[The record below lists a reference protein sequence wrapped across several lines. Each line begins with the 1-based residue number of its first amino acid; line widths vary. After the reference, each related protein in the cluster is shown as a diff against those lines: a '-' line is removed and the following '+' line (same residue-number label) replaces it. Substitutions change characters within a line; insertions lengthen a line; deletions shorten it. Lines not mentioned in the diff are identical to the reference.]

1 MGKFDSLI
9 MKLEI
14 KTEFDDVKKSGV
26 SEEAPLSLFVSRK
39 DITKAGDVIRS
50 CRKEDKDEE
59 EYSEALFKL
68 KQYRE
73 NHTLA
78 LQKFAQLL
86 ENKLKRLGLSENS
99 IVSSRV
105 KRLDSIM
112 IKLDRMPTMQLARM
126 DDLAG
131 VRIILTSMNDL
142 NNFINDKD
150 YCEILSAVCID
161 KGIKIN
167 DRIKKPKS
175 DGYRGIH
182 QIFKCEICDGKFVR
196 IELQIRTKIQHEW
209 ATTVEILGSLKR
221 ISFKTGK
228 GDEQYKSF
236 FLLTSA
242 LFSKAEEELVPE
254 GCEQLTKFEICTRL
268 NNLDEEL
275 KIIDKLKE
283 VGRTFKE
290 IISTPLQDDLE
301 IKCYL
306 IQLDLEF
313 HETKVIPYS
322 DEHKANENYAQLEKK
337 HQDSD
342 RFDVVLVS
350 VSNVN
355 EAYPNYFLNSEDFIS
370 RYNQLLH
377 EGLKVD

>member
-1 MGKFDSLI
+1 MN
-9 MKLEI
+9 LEI
-14 KTEFDDVKKSGV
+14 KTEFDDVKKSV
-26 SEEAPLSLFVSRK
+26 ASEEAPLSLFVSKK
-39 DITKAGDVIRS
+39 DIRKAGDVIRS
-50 CRKEDKDEE
+50 CRKEDKDKE
-59 EYSEALFKL
+59 EYSEALLKL

-78 LQKFAQLL
+78 LQKFAPLL
-86 ENKLKRLGLSENS
+86 ESKLKRLGLLESS

-112 IKLDRMPTMQLARM
+112 IKLDRMPRMQLSRM

-131 VRIILTSMNDL
+131 VRIILTNMNDL
-142 NNFINDKD
+142 NDFINDEND
-150 YCEILSAVCID
+150 CEILRAVCID
-161 KGIKIN
+161 EEIKTN

-175 DGYRGIH
+175 DGYRGVH
-182 QIFKCEICDGKFVR
+182 QIFKCEISDGKFVR

-242 LFSKAEEELVPE
+242 LFSKAEGELLPE
-254 GCEQLTKFEICTRL
+254 SCEQLTKFEICTEL
-268 NNLDEEL
+268 NKLDEEL
-275 KIIDKLKE
+275 KIIEKLKE
-283 VGRTFKE
+283 VGRTFKD
-290 IISTPLQDDLE
+290 IISVPLQDDSK

-306 IQLDLEF
+306 IQLDLES
-313 HETKVIPYS
+313 HETRVLPYS
-322 DEHKANENYAQLEKK
+322 DEQRANENYAQLEKK

-350 VSNVN
+350 VDNVN

-370 RYNQLLH
+370 RYNQLLS